1 MTDTAKKS
9 KSVYWL
15 TVTAVMAALAFVA
28 NYIRFPFL
36 GSQITISN
44 TVCQLCGLILGP
56 SAGFLSAGLGNLLY
70 DLLTGYGIE
79 SLITFVSKGAIALVV
94 ALLTASFRKK
104 VKLEKTEHVRMVIAC
119 AVAALTYVV
128 LYMLKTFIFG
138 LAVNGLTLDGTFAK
152 MLSKLP
158 ASLINAVFA
167 TVVAPVFLRA
177 VLPALRRTGLLEKL

>member
-1 MTDTAKKS
+1 MTDIAKKS

-104 VKLEKTEHVRMVIAC
+104 VKLEKAEHVRMVVAC
-119 AVAALTYVV
+119 AVAALTYVA